1 LIYRYEGA
9 SLMAIDVAVIGVG
22 KVGIRH
28 FQALLKC
35 KNRLKIHIVDPDKN
49 ALKAARDLA
58 EKETQI
64 CGQMPHDLA
73 YLSEI
78 TELPLEITICIVST
92 NSDIRAMIVAKLLDF
107 NSMKYLILEKV
118 LFQKLADYDEIGE
131 RLEKQSIEAWVNC
144 PMRLIQPYTNIP
156 SELDYSKPITI
167 SVTGVNWGLACNSVH
182 FIDFFRFL
190 TRQPLK
196 FLETRLSS
204 LVSVSNNRGVF
215 FEFYGEI
222 HGAALESA
230 NLKLECSKNDKVPT
244 KIFSIEIENGCKFKK
259 QYVFRPGAIS
269 CHNLND
275 PNKPIISFPETY
287 QSNLTNIVIDKIIDK
302 GACELPTYKASAADH
317 ILLLEN
323 ILRNFRNHPDF
334 SSGSCPIT

>member
-1 LIYRYEGA
+1 
-9 SLMAIDVAVIGVG
+9 MAIDIAVIGVG

-35 KNRLKIHIVDPDKN
+35 KNSLTIHIVDPSKN

-58 EKETQI
+58 ENEFQI
-64 CGQMPHDLA
+64 HRQARHDIA
-73 YLSEI
+73 YLNDI
-78 TELPLEITICIVST
+78 TELPSEIAICIIST
-92 NSDIRAMIVAKLLDF
+92 NSDIRATIAARLLD
-107 NSMKYLILEKV
+107 SKLVRYLLLEKV
-118 LFQKLADYDEIGE
+118 LFQKLADYDGVGE
-131 RLEKQSIEAWVNC
+131 RLEKQSIDAWVNC

-190 TRQPLK
+190 TRQPLE
-196 FLETRLSS
+196 FLETSLSS
-204 LVSVSNNRGVF
+204 PVAVNNNRGVF

-230 NLKLECSKNDKVPT
+230 NLKLECSQNDKVPN
-244 KIFSIEIENGCKFKK
+244 KIYSIEIENGCKFKK

-275 PNKPIISFPETY
+275 PNEPIISFPETY
-287 QSNLTNIVIDKIIDK
+287 QSNLTNIVIDKIINK
-302 GACELPTYKASAADH
+302 GTCELPTYKASAADH
-317 ILLLEN
+317 ILLLES

-334 SSGSCPIT
+334 SSDSCPIT